1 MIEGVSFFL
10 RPVLDEVQIILGH
23 VRVQHN
29 YSLRGGERH
38 VAAIHDNKTGS
49 SRNQSPYLIIN
60 DLYDMARAPLLVISQ
75 WPAFDSHLQI
85 PMPGQMIT
93 ITPSKRQWRW

>member
-29 YSLRGGERH
+29 YSLKGEN
-38 VAAIHDNKTGS
+38 VTLLPSTINKTGS
-49 SRNQSPYLIIN
+49 SQNQRPYLIIN

-85 PMPGQMIT
+85 PVPGQVIT
-93 ITPSKRQWRW
+93 ITHSKRQWW